1 MKVLVIGLSP
11 SPLGGKSPSLKT
23 IQTWM
28 SSLGIEKWSFYN
40 LYLTPDRSKCN
51 VVEIIKMAKD
61 YDRII
66 CLGAE
71 ASKILYRYD
80 VDHYLMPH
88 PSPRNRMMNDKILI
102 KNAIEGCSLYLR
114 G

>member
-23 IQTWM
+23 LQSWM
-28 SSLGIEKWSFYN
+28 SSLGIHKYSFHN
-40 LYLTPDRSKCN
+40 LYPTPDRSKNN
-51 VVEIIKMAKD
+51 VDEIIQMTKD
-61 YDRII
+61 YDRVI

-71 ASKILYRYD
+71 SSKVLYRFD
-80 VDHYLMPH
+80 VDHYKLPH
-88 PSPRNRMMNDKILI
+88 PSPRNRQLNDERI
-102 KNAIEGCSLYLR
+102 IEQELKSCKEYLR